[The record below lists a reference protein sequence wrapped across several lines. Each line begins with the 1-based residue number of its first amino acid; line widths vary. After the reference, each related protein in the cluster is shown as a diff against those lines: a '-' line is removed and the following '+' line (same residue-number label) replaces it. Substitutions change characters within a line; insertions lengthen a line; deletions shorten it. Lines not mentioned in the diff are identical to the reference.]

1 MTERIRI
8 LIVEDRPTD
17 AELMVL
23 ELEDEGFDPTW
34 ERVDTEGEYLKALA
48 IGPDIILSDWRLPQ
62 FSGLHALR
70 LLREQRLDIP
80 FVIVS
85 SNIGEEAAVDAVHG
99 GAEDY
104 VFKDRLARLGPAVRR
119 AREGKRMRD
128 EQRIADA
135 QLRLAATVFESS
147 TEGVTITDRDGI
159 ILTVNRAFEE
169 ITGYRSED
177 VVGRNPRVLQSG
189 RHDESFYRD
198 LWAMLEA
205 TGRWRGELWNRRKDG
220 RIYPEW
226 LTISAVIDAD
236 GETTNYVGVFSD
248 IGDAKQAQQ
257 DLDFLAH
264 HDALTGLPNR
274 TLFLDRLEQAVRRAE
289 GVSEGVAVL
298 SLDLDGFGAINDAH
312 GHPVG
317 DALLVAAAVRLGDG
331 LGSRGSLARLGADE
345 FVIVLED
352 TRGAPQVAG
361 VARMLQD
368 SLAMPFSVEGH
379 EIVITGTVGI
389 SLYPDDSADPST
401 LLRDAETAMRQSR
414 AEDHNSI
421 RFFESALTAGIEE
434 RLHLSRD
441 LRGATARGELVVHYQ
456 PQMRLDDGSLAGAEA
471 LVRWQHPE
479 RGLIAPGM
487 FIPLAEEIGVID
499 EIGAWVMR
507 EACHQV
513 AAWDAA
519 GLHLPRVAVNLS
531 AHQLGDA
538 ALAGR
543 VSAALDAAAIAPERL
558 ELEVTESMVM
568 RHVERSSATLADV
581 TALGVDVAMDDFGTG
596 HSSLA
601 QLKHLP
607 LRRLKIDISF
617 IRDIGVN
624 PTGEAIIRATVVL
637 AKSLDLETVAE
648 GIEHEDQAR
657 FLRGVGCDIAQGF
670 FFGRPVPAAEFMASF
685 PAKAG
690 AT

>member
-1 MTERIRI
+1 VTEPLRV
-8 LIVEDRPTD
+8 LIVEDRPSD
-17 AELMVL
+17 AELMAL
-23 ELEDEGFDPTW
+23 RLEDEGFDPVW
-34 ERVDTEGEYLKALA
+34 ERVETEEEYLAALA
-48 IGPDIILSDWRLPQ
+48 IGPDVILSDWRLPL
-62 FSGLHALR
+62 FSGLRALG
-70 LLREQRLDIP
+70 LLREERLDIP

-85 SNIGEEAAVDAVHG
+85 GSIGEEAAVDAVHG

-104 VFKDRLARLGPAVRR
+104 VLKDRLARLGPAVRR
-119 AREGKRMRD
+119 ARERKRMRD
-128 EQRIADA
+128 ERRIADA
-135 QLRLAATVFESS
+135 QQRLAATVFESS
-147 TEGVTITDRDGI
+147 TEGVTITDREGT
-159 ILTVNRAFEE
+159 ILTVNHAFEE
-169 ITGYRSED
+169 ITGYRAED
-177 VVGRNPRVLQSG
+177 VIGLNARVLQSG
-189 RHDESFYRD
+189 RHDETFYRD
-198 LWAMLEA
+198 LWAMLLA
-205 TGRWRGELWNRRKDG
+205 TGRWRGELWNRTKDG

-226 LTISAVIDAD
+226 MTISAVIGAN

-248 IGDAKQAQQ
+248 IGDIKKAQQ
-257 DLDFLAH
+257 DLIFLAH

-289 GVSEGVAVL
+289 TLSEGVAVL

-317 DALLVAAAVRLGDG
+317 DALLRATAVRLGDE
-331 LGSRGSLARLGADE
+331 LGSRGSLGRLGADE
-345 FVIVLED
+345 FVMVLED
-352 TRGAPQVAG
+352 ARGAPHVAG
-361 VARMLQD
+361 AARLLQEC
-368 SLAMPFSVEGH
+368 LAMPFSVEGH

-389 SLYPDDSADPST
+389 SLYPDDSTDPST
-401 LLRDAETAMRQSR
+401 LLRHAETAMRQSR
-414 AEDHNSI
+414 AEGRNSI

-456 PQMRLDDGSLAGAEA
+456 PQLRLDDGSLVGAEA
-471 LVRWQHPE
+471 LVRWQHPG
-479 RGLIAPGM
+479 RGLISPGV
-487 FIPLAEEIGVID
+487 FIPLAEDIGVID
-499 EIGAWVMR
+499 EIGLWVMN

-519 GLHLPRVAVNLS
+519 GLHLQRMAVNLS

-538 ALAGR
+538 DLAGL
-543 VSAALDAAAIAPERL
+543 VSAALDAANIAPERL

-568 RHVERSSATLADV
+568 LHVERSAATLAAV
-581 TALGVDVAMDDFGTG
+581 TALGVAVAMDDFGTG

-624 PTGEAIIRATVVL
+624 ATGEAIIRATVVL
-637 AKSLDLETVAE
+637 AKSLDLETVGE

-657 FLRGVGCDIAQGF
+657 FLRRVGCDIAQGF
-670 FFGRPVPAAEFMASF
+670 FFGRPVPAAEFLATF
-685 PAKAG
+685 RAKAG